1 VTDKRVLMDQIMDY
15 GDSIRAG
22 EPLKSQLVHLEG
34 IRDSLEEWERD
45 FALAEVSGRAQRATR
60 SFPSSESHAAPK
72 RSDKGRTSFGGT
84 G

>member
-1 VTDKRVLMDQIMDY
+1 MDQIMDY

-45 FALAEVSGRAQRATR
+45 FALAEVAGRARRAH
-60 SFPSSESHAAPK
+60 SSLPTPASHAAVK
-72 RSDKGRTSFGGT
+72 DVDSGRTTYGGT
-84 G
+84 D